1 MAEYLISQGRIGC
14 VPGADFGANG
24 EGYVR
29 FCFARDR
36 KELDGALTSLGALF
50 VIDRSDSRLLPPGRE
65 VWVTLAARG
74 VVIVPV

>member
-24 EGYVR
+24 EGYIR

-36 KELDGALTSLGALF
+36 KELDGALKSLGALF
-50 VIDRSDSRLLPPGRE
+50 
-65 VWVTLAARG
+65 AH
-74 VVIVPV
+74 

>member
-1 MAEYLISQGRIGC
+1 MAEYLIAKGRIGC

-36 KELDGALTSLGALF
+36 KELVGALESLEQVF
-50 VIDRSDSRLLPPGRE
+50 RHE
-65 VWVTLAARG
+65 
-74 VVIVPV
+74 